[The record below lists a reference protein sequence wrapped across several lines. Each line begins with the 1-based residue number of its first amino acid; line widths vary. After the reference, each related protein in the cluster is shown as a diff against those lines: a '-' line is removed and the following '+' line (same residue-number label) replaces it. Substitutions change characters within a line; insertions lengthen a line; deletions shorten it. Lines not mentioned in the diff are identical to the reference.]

1 MTKEVG
7 DSIFWVDQ
15 LNDFGRRRQPCF
27 FIIDFE
33 MKDVQIVT
41 FENMQDIY
49 LNFNGK
55 ELGQFPLAHS
65 KNPPTSLTKFP
76 IDYRNYLGQFM
87 TLQQHIKYG
96 NTFLLNLTHKT
107 PIACALSLSE
117 IFSNTTAKYKLLYKD
132 EFVMFS
138 PECFV
143 KIKEDQIFSYPMKGT
158 INADL
163 PNARE
168 ILLADTKEMAEHY
181 TIVDLIRNDLSQVS
195 KKVSVTKF
203 RYIDEIKTS
212 DSTLL
217 QVSSEIKGDLG
228 ANWQDQLGSLF
239 YKLLPAGSIS
249 GAPKDKT
256 VNIIKELELID
267 RGFYTG
273 VAGIFDGVSVDSAVC
288 IRFIEKEA
296 GQLFFRSGC
305 GITSMSNPELEYQE
319 MIDKIYVPIA

>member
-1 MTKEVG
+1 
-7 DSIFWVDQ
+7 
-15 LNDFGRRRQPCF
+15 
-27 FIIDFE
+27 
-33 MKDVQIVT
+33 
-41 FENMQDIY
+41 
-49 LNFNGK
+49 
-55 ELGQFPLAHS
+55 
-65 KNPPTSLTKFP
+65 
-76 IDYRNYLGQFM
+76 
-87 TLQQHIKYG
+87 
-96 NTFLLNLTHKT
+96 
-107 PIACALSLSE
+107 
-117 IFSNTTAKYKLLYKD
+117 
-132 EFVMFS
+132 MFS

-143 KIKEDQIFSYPMKGT
+143 KINEDQIFSYPMKGT
-158 INADL
+158 INADVS
-163 PNARE
+163 NARE

-217 QVSSEIKGDLG
+217 QVSSEIKGELG
-228 ANWQDQLGSLF
+228 VDWQDQLGSLF
-239 YKLLPAGSIS
+239 HKLLPAGSIS